1 MRGFLR
7 KYLLSD
13 CNCDYDISKFHIF
26 VWITYIV
33 IKLDGDLLINLM
45 EVIKKP
51 TTLTLI
57 DLGEIEKERDIAAL
71 LGIIQ
76 NGKNVVVAFSS
87 GSLVYKRVA
96 LPISVFKTEAIKIS
110 FTNFSEKEVGLYVEN
125 VSRHEIDVHDITVE
139 TNGNPRLIE
148 SRCLLGITASKCA
161 LSNMKIKIIRS
172 LSEAIKAST
181 ARALFHSIK
190 LLK

>member
-1 MRGFLR
+1 MML
-7 KYLLSD
+7 
-13 CNCDYDISKFHIF
+13 
-26 VWITYIV
+26 
-33 IKLDGDLLINLM
+33 KLVPNYFA
-45 EVIKKP
+45 
-51 TTLTLI
+51 
-57 DLGEIEKERDIAAL
+57 IE
-71 LGIIQ
+71 
-76 NGKNVVVAFSS
+76 
-87 GSLVYKRVA
+87 
-96 LPISVFKTEAIKIS
+96 IS